1 MSAATRSLSSVYTSL
16 PHSCRARTCWLVPL
30 IQLGAMRTCGQDMV
44 QCCNTRNA
52 DQSVL
57 RCRARVSVKGQSR
70 EDMSKVKF
78 DLARTLR
85 WCAWQLAL

>member
-30 IQLGAMRTCGQDMV
+30 IQLGAMRTCGQGVV
-44 QCCNTRNA
+44 QRCNTSNA

-57 RCRARVSVKGQSR
+57 RCAGRVPVKGQSR
-70 EDMSKVKF
+70 EDMSKSDF
-78 DLARTLR
+78 DLAREPR